1 MRITMLVL
9 QSKES
14 GIDDGMFLSDGGENV
29 IEEGNMRPVDVHDGR
44 TTGFEGGIHQTVT
57 RKGGV
62 NGGERV
68 TICYSI
74 IVRVEWC
81 RFRDRFRLGFGASA

>member
-1 MRITMLVL
+1 
-9 QSKES
+9 
-14 GIDDGMFLSDGGENV
+14 MFLSDGGENV
-29 IEEGNMRPVDVHDGR
+29 IEEGNIRLVDVHDVR
-44 TTGFEGGIHQTVT
+44 TTGFAGGIHQTVT

-74 IVRVEWC
+74 IVRVERC
-81 RFRDRFRLGFGASA
+81 SFRGWFRLGFVACA